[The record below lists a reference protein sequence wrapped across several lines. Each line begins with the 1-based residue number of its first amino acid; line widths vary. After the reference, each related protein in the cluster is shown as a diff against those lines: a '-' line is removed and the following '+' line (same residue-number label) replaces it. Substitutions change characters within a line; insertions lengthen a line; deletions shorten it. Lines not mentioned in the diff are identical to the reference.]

1 MPVEA
6 VSKELFAQ
14 YPNIQ
19 SLSLS
24 RGAFVQTGNA
34 VETEQIVAII
44 TSDASIDTVLH
55 DRIERWLK
63 VRLNNENVVVV
74 NQSTE
79 TEKAAE

>member
-1 MPVEA
+1 MAGHPLR
-6 VSKELFAQ
+6 S
-14 YPNIQ
+14 
-19 SLSLS
+19 
-24 RGAFVQTGNA
+24 GAFVQTGNA